1 MQAYVGIIEIGAG
14 GYFDE
19 TNKGDSIYFDIRN
32 IGKARAYNIEIK
44 ENKNIT
50 KSPILKASRF
60 SKLYS
65 LDPSKDAI
73 LFIKTIEK
81 KSKDILKD
89 IPKEK
94 LSLTIT
100 YQNKKNKKFEDK
112 FDIDTDRLRI
122 NENYTKKITEK
133 LKEINRTIQKL
144 K

>member
-1 MQAYVGIIEIGAG
+1 M
-14 GYFDE
+14 
-19 TNKGDSIYFDIRN
+19 
-32 IGKARAYNIEIK
+32 
-44 ENKNIT
+44 
-50 KSPILKASRF
+50 
-60 SKLYS
+60 
-65 LDPSKDAI
+65 
-73 LFIKTIEK
+73 
-81 KSKDILKD
+81 KD
-89 IPKEK
+89 IPREK